1 MLTFT
6 HLQPPRHRPSRDT
19 TLHYIA
25 SIHSPEAVPM
35 FLRLW
40 TNISSVIQ
48 YLWEMVVL
56 IEGFQATSYLVG
68 SRLTFLKTR
77 KLNTSSAQDSWRM
90 AAAGCGI
97 SRPMTQQQSAASLS
111 RARVQHRFQYFR
123 YFNRWIVVN
132 SAGQHWSR
140 MMGWCGT
147 RRWQWPVVA
156 APLPVSTLH
165 LTLIRS
171 YFCTQL
177 QNMPQIRFEDM
188 H

>member
-1 MLTFT
+1 MLSLPIAITIKSKLLLNRCL
-6 HLQPPRHRPSRDT
+6 HLHTSNQPPRHRPRRDT

-77 KLNTSSAQDSWRM
+77 KLNTSSAQDWGWRLQD
-90 AAAGCGI
+90 AEFHVQWHNNRAQHHCREPGPGPAEI
-97 SRPMTQQQSAASLS
+97 SI
-111 RARVQHRFQYFR
+111 FQIF
-123 YFNRWIVVN
+123 
-132 SAGQHWSR
+132 Q
-140 MMGWCGT
+140 
-147 RRWQWPVVA
+147 
-156 APLPVSTLH
+156 
-165 LTLIRS
+165 
-171 YFCTQL
+171 
-177 QNMPQIRFEDM
+177 
-188 H
+188 